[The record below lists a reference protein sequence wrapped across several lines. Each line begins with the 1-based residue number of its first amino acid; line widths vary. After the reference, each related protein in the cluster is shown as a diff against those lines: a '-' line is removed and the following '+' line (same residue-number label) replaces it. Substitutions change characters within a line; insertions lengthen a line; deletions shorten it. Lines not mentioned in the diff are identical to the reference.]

1 MKKILEE
8 VDANKMV
15 VVSVNVDVLM
25 KVIENICKDIDE
37 MKKKSERVDV
47 LMNEMKKGESVTEV
61 KRKVDEIEETF
72 SKKIMF
78 LEARGGR
85 CKKQS
90 ENEEEANEENISDE
104 VLKRLI
110 ELESKFSKF
119 ISDVSATSKLERI
132 SDIAMKVNDMSI
144 DMRTLSNRVD
154 DLAMSNANE
163 IVDALMKKINSGEVD
178 ASQAM
183 MLLAETKNK
192 KKFGIIDEKMK
203 KYDKDIASLSGRVT
217 AMSDKLDD
225 KLHTIQ
231 LNENSLTATIN
242 ELSRTTNQKFNEVT
256 NFVNKM
262 KTTSIA
268 NQSVSTINQS
278 DILSPRFESKEFSEI
293 NLNIS
298 ELTKKI
304 DFFEKKINE
313 NNFLKID
320 EIKNKISEIENSL
333 CGYAQKIDFTTLQ
346 NIVETISTKFSAIK
360 ETSSKIIAENS
371 KNQNDMFSIMKKID
385 SLNSSILHVK
395 NKNPF
400 TSVTQ
405 SRPIDLSKYLKISD
419 FNDAVKEFNKDI
431 DCVRQEIN
439 DLMRR
444 ITDVHSTIESRASMA
459 DISSLEAF
467 LVKKIDDQKNFSLH
481 KYADRID
488 MNKAI
493 KRLQMQID
501 YAIELSA
508 KPKEKN
514 DSWLLAKKAISSN
527 VCASCESFLGE
538 LKDNNEYIAWKKPYN
553 PQEMTMRIGDGFSR
567 MLKMISVKSMK
578 NSKTSKM
585 YDSDGDIMTTRSNRE
600 VTSLKLKHLKGNK
613 EENENNNNN
622 SVDSDMA
629 QNPKVLKIYKKF
641 KK

>member
-8 VDANKMV
+8 VDAKKMV

-25 KVIENICKDIDE
+25 KVIETICKDIDE
-37 MKKKSERVDV
+37 MKKKSERVDIAMTEMQKGENV
-47 LMNEMKKGESVTEV
+47 SEMK
-61 KRKVDEIEETF
+61 RKIDEMEETF
-72 SKKIMF
+72 TKKIMF

-85 CKKQS
+85 SKNQIN
-90 ENEEEANEENISDE
+90 NEDNDENISDE

-119 ISDVSATSKLERI
+119 ISDVSSTSKLERI
-132 SDIAMKVNDMSI
+132 SDIAMKVNDISI

-154 DLAMSNANE
+154 DLSMNNANE
-163 IVDALMKKINSGEVD
+163 IIDALMQKINSGEVD

-203 KYDKDIASLSGRVT
+203 KFEKDLTSLSARVT

-231 LNENSLTATIN
+231 LNENSLTASIN
-242 ELSRTTNQKFNEVT
+242 ELSHTTNQKFNEMT

-262 KTTSIA
+262 KTSSIA
-268 NQSVSTINQS
+268 NQSMSTINQS
-278 DILSPRFESKEFSEI
+278 DILSPRIESKELSEI

-298 ELTKKI
+298 TLTKKI
-304 DFFEKKINE
+304 EDFDKKIN
-313 NNFLKID
+313 LSKID
-320 EIKNKISEIENSL
+320 EIPKKISEIENSL
-333 CGYAQKIDFTTLQ
+333 CGYAQKIDFTSLQ
-346 NIVETISTKFSAIK
+346 NIVESISTKFSAFK

-400 TSVTQ
+400 SSPTQ

-419 FNDAVKEFNKDI
+419 FNDTVKEINKDI
-431 DCVRQEIN
+431 DSVRQEIN
-439 DLMRR
+439 DLMQR
-444 ITDVHSTIESRASMA
+444 ITDVNSNIESRASIE
-459 DISSLEAF
+459 DITSLETF
-467 LVKKIDDQKNFSLH
+467 LIKKIDDHKNFSLH

-488 MNKAI
+488 TNKAM
-493 KRLQMQID
+493 KRLQMQIE
-501 YAIELSA
+501 YAIEIAA
-508 KPKEKN
+508 KPHEKS

-538 LKDNNEYIAWKKPYN
+538 LKENNEYIAWKKPFN

-578 NSKTSKM
+578 NSKSSKM
-585 YDSDGDIMTTRSNRE
+585 FDSDGEIMTTRSNRE
-600 VTSLKLKHLKGNK
+600 VTSLKLKKIKGKK
-613 EENENNNNN
+613 EENEINNN
-622 SVDSDMA
+622 SVDSDIG